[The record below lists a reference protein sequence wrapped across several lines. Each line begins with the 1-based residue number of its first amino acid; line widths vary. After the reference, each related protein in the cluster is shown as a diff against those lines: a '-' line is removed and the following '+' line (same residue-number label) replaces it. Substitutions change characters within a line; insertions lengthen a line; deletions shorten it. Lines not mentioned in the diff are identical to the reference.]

1 MKNVLG
7 NVKAGFDFDE
17 GTDEEPG
24 LKKSLRNFDK
34 ELDRIKGFLNKN
46 DYPVHKDANSLY
58 FIYNAHNLMLKKPY
72 GFILNTIDK
81 ETGYFDYMQN
91 AGYTNVCN
99 LEKMSTRGAV
109 PLTEIYSRLKCWKK
123 KNKMHKE

>member
-1 MKNVLG
+1 
-7 NVKAGFDFDE
+7 
-17 GTDEEPG
+17 
-24 LKKSLRNFDK
+24 
-34 ELDRIKGFLNKN
+34 
-46 DYPVHKDANSLY
+46 
-58 FIYNAHNLMLKKPY
+58 MLKKPY